1 MFHGLVLL
9 AGREGMIITITLH
22 LSERVVNFLLFV
34 PFLRQAADVR
44 AITALFFG
52 LVLLAA
58 TQDIAVD
65 GWALTLLSR
74 RHVGCANSRMHRV

>member
-1 MFHGLVLL
+1 MRGVSCS
-9 AGREGMIITITLH
+9 A
-22 LSERVVNFLLFV
+22 
-34 PFLRQAADVR
+34 PFSSRCRCDGVMPADVQAADVV
-44 AITALFFG
+44 AITTLFFG

-74 RHVGCANSRMHRV
+74 RHVG